1 MMKLV
6 PVATSTRQLI
16 INKEKEMK
24 ITVYGPGCKKCH
36 EAEDLVKKVVAE
48 SGSDAVVEKVTDLQ
62 AMMKMGIISTPGV
75 AVDGVLK
82 VAGRVPKPEEI
93 KGWLGK

>member
-1 MMKLV
+1 
-6 PVATSTRQLI
+6 
-16 INKEKEMK
+16 MK

-36 EAEDLVKKVVAE
+36 EAEELVKRVIAE
-48 SGSDAVVEKVTDLQ
+48 SGSDAVVENVSDLQ
-62 AMMKMGIISTPGV
+62 AMMKLGIISTPGV

-82 VAGRVPKPEEI
+82 VAGRVPKADEI

>member
-1 MMKLV
+1 
-6 PVATSTRQLI
+6 
-16 INKEKEMK
+16 MK

-36 EAEDLVKKVVAE
+36 EAEDLVKRVVAE
-48 SGSDAVVEKVTDLQ
+48 AGADAVVEKVSDLQ

-82 VAGRVPKPEEI
+82 VAGRIPKADEI
-93 KGWLGK
+93 KSWLGK

>member
-1 MMKLV
+1 
-6 PVATSTRQLI
+6 
-16 INKEKEMK
+16 MK

-36 EAEDLVKKVVAE
+36 EAEELVKKVVAE
-48 SGSDAVVEKVTDLQ
+48 SGADAVVEKVSDLQ
-62 AMMKMGIISTPGV
+62 AMMKLGIISTPGV

-82 VAGRVPKPEEI
+82 VAGRVPKVAEI

>member
-1 MMKLV
+1 
-6 PVATSTRQLI
+6 
-16 INKEKEMK
+16 MK

-36 EAEDLVKKVVAE
+36 EAEELVKKVVVE

-62 AMMKMGIISTPGV
+62 AMMTMGIISTPGV

-82 VAGRVPKPEEI
+82 LAGRVPRPEEI
-93 KGWLGK
+93 KAWLGK

>member
-1 MMKLV
+1 
-6 PVATSTRQLI
+6 
-16 INKEKEMK
+16 MK

-36 EAEDLVKKVVAE
+36 EVEDLVKRVVAE
-48 SGSDAVVEKVTDLQ
+48 AGADAVVEKVSDLQ

-82 VAGRVPKPEEI
+82 VAGRIPKADEI
-93 KGWLGK
+93 KSWLGK

>member
-1 MMKLV
+1 
-6 PVATSTRQLI
+6 
-16 INKEKEMK
+16 MK

-36 EAEDLVKKVVAE
+36 EAEELVKRVVAE
-48 SGSDAVVEKVTDLQ
+48 AGAEAVVEKGSDLQ

-82 VAGRVPKPEEI
+82 VAGRIPKADEI
-93 KGWLGK
+93 KSWLGK

>member
-1 MMKLV
+1 
-6 PVATSTRQLI
+6 
-16 INKEKEMK
+16 MK

-36 EAEDLVKKVVAE
+36 EAEELVKRVVAE
-48 SGSDAVVEKVTDLQ
+48 SGADAVVEKVSDLQ
-62 AMMKMGIISTPGV
+62 AMMKMGIISAPGV

-82 VAGRVPKPEEI
+82 LAGRVPKADEI

>member
-1 MMKLV
+1 M
-6 PVATSTRQLI
+6 RQLI

-36 EAEDLVKKVVAE
+36 EAEELVKKVVAE
-48 SGSDAVVEKVTDLQ
+48 SGADAVVEKVSDLQ
-62 AMMKMGIISTPGV
+62 AMMKMGIISTPGF

-82 VAGRVPKPEEI
+82 LAGRVPKTDEI

>member
-1 MMKLV
+1 M
-6 PVATSTRQLI
+6 RQLI

-36 EAEDLVKKVVAE
+36 EAEELVKKVVAE
-48 SGSDAVVEKVTDLQ
+48 SGADAVVEKVSDLQ
-62 AMMKMGIISTPGV
+62 AMMKMGIISTPGF

-82 VAGRVPKPEEI
+82 LAGRVPKAGEI

>member
-1 MMKLV
+1 
-6 PVATSTRQLI
+6 
-16 INKEKEMK
+16 MK

-48 SGSDAVVEKVTDLQ
+48 SGSDATVEKVSDLQ
-62 AMMKMGIISTPGV
+62 AMMKMGIITTPGV

-82 VAGRVPKPEEI
+82 VVGRVPKADEI

>member
-1 MMKLV
+1 
-6 PVATSTRQLI
+6 
-16 INKEKEMK
+16 MK

-48 SGSDAVVEKVTDLQ
+48 SGSDAVVEKVSDLQ

-82 VAGRVPKPEEI
+82 VAGRVPKADEI
-93 KGWLGK
+93 KAWLAK